1 MERVLLLNNTFEPI
15 KILDWKK
22 AVSLLTLG
30 KVEVVEEYDREIRTV
45 SFSIK
50 LPSIVR
56 LLKFVRIKKKKEVYF
71 SRQNIFTRDNFSC
84 QYCGSKLKQQELTFD
99 HVIPRFMGGQTN
111 WENIVT
117 ACVPCNRKKAGR
129 TPSQACMRLLRVPQ
143 KPKWSPVI
151 RITFHFKNTPESWRD
166 YFYWNTQLEN

>member
-15 KILDWKK
+15 KVLDWKK
-22 AVSLLTLG
+22 AVTLLTLG
-30 KVEVVEEYDREIRTV
+30 KVEVVEEYDREVRTV
-45 SFSIK
+45 SFSIR

-71 SRQNIFTRDNFSC
+71 SRQNIFIRDNFSC
-84 QYCGSKLKQQELTFD
+84 QYCGGKLKQQELTFD
-99 HVIPRFMGGQTN
+99 HVVPKFMGGRTT

-129 TPSQACMRLLRVPQ
+129 TPSQAGMRLLRGPA
-143 KPKWSPVI
+143 KPRWTPVL

-166 YFYWNTQLEN
+166 YLYWNTQLEN